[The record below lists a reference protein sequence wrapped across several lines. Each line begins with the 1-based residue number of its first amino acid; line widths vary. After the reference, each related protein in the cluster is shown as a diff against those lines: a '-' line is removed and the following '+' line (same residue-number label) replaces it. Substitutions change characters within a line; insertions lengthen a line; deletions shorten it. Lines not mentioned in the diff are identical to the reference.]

1 MFNEKQNVVLNE
13 KHKSMIF
20 QKVNH
25 YLVKQYKTKNQSAL
39 VVVKSRQESSWFEP
53 SIAFFCWT
61 SEAEKESFGP
71 VLWSQQG

>member
-1 MFNEKQNVVLNE
+1 
-13 KHKSMIF
+13 MIF

-25 YLVKQYKTKNQSAL
+25 YFLKQNKTKKNQSAL

-53 SIAFFCWT
+53 STAFFCRT

-71 VLWSQQG
+71 VL